1 MGEADNESLIRRAI
15 AAWNANDWQTMQ
27 RLIAPDVELVAP
39 QRWPETG
46 TFRGWPAARN
56 LLHGLKEAWS
66 EEHLE
71 ILAMESRAD
80 CVLVDARWVTRG
92 EGSGLDIE
100 TEVWIAYR
108 LEGGRATRI
117 EFSPEEEPVR
127 KAAGITAPG
136 ART

>member
-1 MGEADNESLIRRAI
+1 MGEAANEALIRRAI
-15 AAWNANDWQTMQ
+15 EAWNANDWKVMQ
-27 RLIAPDVELVAP
+27 SLIAPDAELVAP
-39 QRWPETG
+39 EGWPETG
-46 TFRGWPAARN
+46 TFRGWPAVRN

-80 CVLVDARWVTRG
+80 TVLVDARWITRG

-108 LEGGRATRI
+108 LEGGRTTRI
-117 EFSPEEEPVR
+117 QFSLEEAPIRE
-127 KAAGITAPG
+127 AAGITAPG
-136 ART
+136 AAR

>member
-1 MGEADNESLIRRAI
+1 MGEAENEQVVRRALD
-15 AAWNANDWQTMQ
+15 AWNANDWQTLQ

-39 QRWPETG
+39 ENWPETG
-46 TFRGWPAARN
+46 TFKSWPAARN

-71 ILAMESRAD
+71 ILAMESRAHW
-80 CVLVDARWVTRG
+80 VLVDARWVTRG

-108 LEGGRATRI
+108 LEEGRATRI
-117 EFSPEEEPVR
+117 QFSPDETPVR
-127 KAAGITAPG
+127 EAAGIGAPG
-136 ART
+136 TRT

>member
-15 AAWNANDWQTMQ
+15 EAWNANDWQTMQ

-39 QRWPETG
+39 ADWPETG
-46 TFRGWPAARN
+46 TFRGWPAVRN

-71 ILAMESRAD
+71 ILAMETRAHW
-80 CVLVDARWVTRG
+80 VLVDARWVTRG
-92 EGSGLDIE
+92 EGSGLDID

-108 LEGGRATRI
+108 LEGGRTTRI
-117 EFSPEEEPVR
+117 QFSSDEAPVR
-127 KAAGITAPG
+127 EAAGIAAPG

>member
-1 MGEADNESLIRRAI
+1 MGEADNESLVRRAI

-27 RLIAPDVELVAP
+27 SLIAPDVELVAP
-39 QRWPETG
+39 EHWPETG
-46 TFRGWPAARN
+46 TYSGWPAVRN

-66 EEHLE
+66 EERLE

-80 CVLVDARWVTRG
+80 WVLVNARWVTRG

-108 LEGGRATRI
+108 LEGGRTTLI
-117 EFSPEEEPVR
+117 QFSPDEAPVR
-127 KAAGITAPG
+127 GAAGIAAPG

>member
-1 MGEADNESLIRRAI
+1 MTRESNESLVRRAI
-15 AAWNANDWQTMQ
+15 EAWNANDWQTMQ
-27 RLIAPDVELVAP
+27 HLIAPEVELVAP
-39 QRWPETG
+39 ENWPETG

-66 EEHLE
+66 KERLE
-71 ILAMESRAD
+71 ILAIQSRAHW
-80 CVLVDARWVTRG
+80 VLVDARWVTRG

-108 LEGGRATRI
+108 LEGGRTTRI
-117 EFSPEEEPVR
+117 QFSPDEAPVR
-127 KAAGITAPG
+127 EAAGIAAPG